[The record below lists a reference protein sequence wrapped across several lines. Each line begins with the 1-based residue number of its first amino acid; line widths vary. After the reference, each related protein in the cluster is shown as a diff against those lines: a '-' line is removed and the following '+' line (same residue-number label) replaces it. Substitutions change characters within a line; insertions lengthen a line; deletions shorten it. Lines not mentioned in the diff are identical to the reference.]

1 MAMKVAI
8 YTRIS
13 DDTEGLAKGVQRQEQ
28 DCRAL
33 AKRRRWDV
41 FEPVRQDNDISAFST
56 KVVRPAFESLL
67 DDLRTGAIDGV
78 VTWDLDRFARQ
89 PSDLERAIRI
99 FDDCPARVFATVQ
112 SDIDLSTP
120 DGRTMARVMVTFANK
135 SSMDTSRRLK
145 RKHLEMAQQGRI
157 VGSHRPFG
165 YEDDKVTIRESEATL
180 IRQAASDILSGI
192 GTHAIARRWNELE
205 VKTPQGKTW
214 VQTVVRNM
222 MLSPRMAGYRVYHKK
237 IALDSDGKPVMAQR
251 PAILDVSTWESVCAV
266 IQDPAKH
273 GNHVHRGGRKRL
285 LAGLVR
291 CGLCSVQMSGDKDAR
306 KGTHLYVCKP
316 ATTHR
321 GCGKVAVAGER
332 VDELVSELVINYL
345 SQRKVQPT
353 AVPWPDEAELNSATN
368 RISDLM
374 SAYTNGELSGD
385 VVFPAVGK
393 LETRTATL
401 RADKQAWLR
410 NQTMQLSQP
419 SDVAGAWPDMNI
431 DQRRALIES
440 VLSAVVIKPA
450 AVKGGRFSPDRVEVV
465 WRQ

>member
-1 MAMKVAI
+1 MAVKVAI

-33 AKRRRWDV
+33 TKRRGWDV

-56 KVVRPAFESLL
+56 KVVRPAFEALL
-67 DDLRTGAIDGV
+67 DDLRAGDIDGV

-99 FDDCPARVFATVQ
+99 FDDHPHLVFATVQ

-145 RKHLEMAQQGRI
+145 RKHREMAEQGRI

-180 IRQAASDILSGI
+180 VRQAASDVLSGI
-192 GTHAIARRWNELE
+192 GTHAIARRWNESG
-205 VKTPQGKTW
+205 VRTPQGNSW

-222 MLSPRMAGYRVYHKK
+222 MVSPSMAGYRVHHKK
-237 IALDSDGKPVMAQR
+237 IALDPNGRPVMAQR
-251 PAILDVSTWESVCAV
+251 PAILDVATWEAVCAV

-291 CGLCSVQMSGDKDAR
+291 CGLCSVAMSGDKDAR
-306 KGTHLYVCKP
+306 KRTHIYVCKP
-316 ATTHR
+316 ATSHR

-332 VDELVSELVINYL
+332 VDELVTELVIAYL
-345 SQRKVQPT
+345 SDRGVQRT
-353 AVPWPDEAELNSATN
+353 AVPWPGENELNDAAN
-368 RISDLM
+368 RISELM
-374 SAYTNGELSGD
+374 SAYTKGDLSGE
-385 VVFPAVGK
+385 VVFAAVGD
-393 LETRTATL
+393 LEDQTATL
-401 RADKQAWLR
+401 RADKQTWLR
-410 NQTMQLSQP
+410 EQTMQLSQP
-419 SDVAGAWPDMNI
+419 TDVAGAWPDLDT
-431 DQRRALIES
+431 DQRRAVIES
-440 VLSAVVIKPA
+440 VVTAVVIKPA
-450 AVKGGRFSPDRVEVV
+450 DVKGGRFSPDRVEVL

>member
-1 MAMKVAI
+1 MKVAI

-13 DDTEGLAKGVQRQEQ
+13 DDTEGLAKGVQRQEK

-33 AKRRRWDV
+33 AKRRGWDV
-41 FEPVRQDNDISAFST
+41 FEPVRQDNDISAYNT

-67 DDLRTGAIDGV
+67 DDLRTGAIDGL

-99 FDDCPARVFATVQ
+99 FDDRPALVFATVQ
-112 SDIDLSTP
+112 GNIDLSTP

-135 SSMDTSRRLK
+135 ASMDTSRRLK
-145 RKHLEMAQQGRI
+145 RKHLEMAEQGKI

-192 GTHAIARRWNELE
+192 GTHGIARRWNELGI
-205 VKTPQGKTW
+205 KTPQGNTW

-222 MLSPRMAGYRVYHKK
+222 MLSPRMAGYRVHQKK
-237 IALDSDGKPVMAQR
+237 IALDQNGSPVMAQR
-251 PAILDVSTWESVCAV
+251 PAILDVPTWEAVCAV
-266 IQDPAKH
+266 IEDPAKR

-291 CGLCSVQMSGDKDAR
+291 CGLCSIQMSGDKDAR

-332 VDELVSELVINYL
+332 VDELVTELVITYL
-345 SQRKVQPT
+345 SQREVQRT
-353 AVPWPDEAELNSATN
+353 AVPWPGENELNNATN
-368 RISDLM
+368 RISELM
-374 SAYTNGELSGD
+374 SAYTKGELSGD
-385 VVFPAVGK
+385 VVFPAVGN
-393 LETRTATL
+393 LEAQTATL

-410 NQTMQLSQP
+410 EQTLQLSQP
-419 SDVAGAWPDMNI
+419 NDVAGAWPDLTI
-431 DQRRALIES
+431 DQRRAVIES
-440 VLSAVVIKPA
+440 VLASVIIKPA
-450 AVKGGRFSPDRVEVV
+450 AVKGGRFSPDRVEVL

>member
-67 DDLRTGAIDGV
+67 NDLRSGAIDGV

-89 PSDLERAIRI
+89 PSDLERAIRL
-99 FDDCPARVFATVQ
+99 FDDRPALVFATVQ

-135 SSMDTSRRLK
+135 SSMDTSRRLR
-145 RKHLEMAQQGRI
+145 RKHQEMAEQGRI

-165 YEDDKVTIRESEATL
+165 YEDDKVTIRETEAIL

-192 GTHAIARRWNELE
+192 GTHAIARRWNESG
-205 VKTPQGKTW
+205 VKTPQGNTW

-222 MLSPRMAGYRVYHKK
+222 MLSPRMAGYRVHHKK
-237 IALDSDGKPVMAQR
+237 IALDQNGRPVMAQR
-251 PAILDVSTWESVCAV
+251 PAILDVATWDAVSAV
-266 IQDPAKH
+266 IEDPTKR

-291 CGLCSVQMSGDKDAR
+291 CGLCSVQMSGAR
-306 KGTHLYVCKP
+306 RRQKGHSSLC
-316 ATTHR
+316 
-321 GCGKVAVAGER
+321 
-332 VDELVSELVINYL
+332 L
-345 SQRKVQPT
+345 
-353 AVPWPDEAELNSATN
+353 
-368 RISDLM
+368 
-374 SAYTNGELSGD
+374 
-385 VVFPAVGK
+385 
-393 LETRTATL
+393 
-401 RADKQAWLR
+401 
-410 NQTMQLSQP
+410 
-419 SDVAGAWPDMNI
+419 
-431 DQRRALIES
+431 
-440 VLSAVVIKPA
+440 
-450 AVKGGRFSPDRVEVV
+450 
-465 WRQ
+465 